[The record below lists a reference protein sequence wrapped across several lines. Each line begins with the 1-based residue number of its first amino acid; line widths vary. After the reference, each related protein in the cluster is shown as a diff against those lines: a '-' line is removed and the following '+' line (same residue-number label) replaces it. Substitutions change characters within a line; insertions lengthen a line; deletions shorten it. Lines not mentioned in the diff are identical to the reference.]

1 MPLATPLKSGSRW
14 LVALVAAASLALTGC
29 GGDADAGSTSAVA
42 TGDTRTSVTFTD
54 NDGEKTIQL
63 PITSYVAL
71 DNRTFETLNVWNL
84 KPTAAAR
91 TLMPATNPWKTD
103 ESIKDVGNHR
113 EPNLDLIVAAN
124 PQVIISGQRF
134 TPFNDKIKALVPDAI
149 IVNVDPRE
157 GEPFDSELKRQN
169 TILGEIFNKQA
180 EAEKLN
186 ADFDAAIARAKAAY
200 KAETTVMAVNTSGGN
215 IGYIAPKVGRA
226 LGPVFEIVGMTP
238 ALTVEGSSDD
248 HEGDDISV
256 EAIAKSNPDLIMVMD
271 RDAAVANTEADY
283 KPANELVKNSAA
295 LQNVNAVKNE
305 NIVYMPADTYTN
317 EGIQTYTEFFNALA
331 DQLEK

>member
-1 MPLATPLKSGSRW
+1 MPIASPLTKGSRW
-14 LVALVAAASLALTGC
+14 LVALVATAALALTGC
-29 GGDADAGSTSAVA
+29 GGAADAGSTTAVS
-42 TGDTRTSVTFTD
+42 TDDTRTSVTITD
-54 NDGEKTIQL
+54 NDGEKTITL

-71 DNRTFETLNVWNL
+71 DNRTFETLNAWNL

-103 ESIKDVGNHR
+103 ESIKDIGNHR

-134 TPFNDKIKALVPDAI
+134 TSFNDKIKALVPDAI
-149 IVNVDPRE
+149 IVNVDPRD

-169 TILGEIFNKQA
+169 TVLGEIFNKQA
-180 EAEKLN
+180 DAEKLN

-200 KAETTVMAVNTSGGN
+200 TADTKVMAVNTSGGT

-226 LGPVFEIVGMTP
+226 LGPVFDIVGMTP
-238 ALTVEGSSDD
+238 ALIVEGSSDD

-283 KPANELVKNSAA
+283 KPANELIKNSAA
-295 LQNVNAVKNE
+295 LQNVNAVKNQ